1 MKKYFTQ
8 ALLLLTLLAVACK
21 KENRPANKGAATI
34 NGNWSL
40 ASYSG
45 GVAGFKH
52 RKADASPAITL
63 TITDN
68 GSYRQYSN
76 GNLALQGYYTVLK
89 DYPFSKTLT
98 ADALKID
105 NDIMGSVSLQ
115 LGSQDTLY
123 ITPLPQ
129 WPDAMTFEY
138 VRSHM
143 R

>member
-1 MKKYFTQ
+1 MKKLMFGV
-8 ALLLLTLLAVACK
+8 LLLCMAACK
-21 KENRPANKGAATI
+21 KENRPLDTKGTTI

-45 GVAGFKH
+45 GIAGFRH
-52 RKADASPAITL
+52 RQADANPQVTLSITA
-63 TITDN
+63 D
-68 GSYRQYSN
+68 GVYRQYNN
-76 GNLALQGYYTVLK
+76 GNLATQGNYAVLK
-89 DYPFSKTLT
+89 DYPFSKTFT

-105 NDIMGSVSLQ
+105 NDVLGSVRLQ
-115 LGSQDTLY
+115 LGNQDTLY

-138 VRSHM
+138 TRSNI